1 MSSKRKLNYNDN
13 KNNNKYYYTYS
24 YYSNNNKQQQQR
36 LRLAPQSN
44 NNNNSI
50 KLSACSPMEIYE
62 RQQITTTR
70 TATSGG
76 WSKQFASGRGG
87 VYTMLAASKH
97 YKAKCFDLNDSR
109 IAKKAF
115 TLALSSFSLPLWS
128 LRNESV
134 PNITVSYLQFYL
146 QYSFCD
152 VIRGSCCDEHRGR
165 QPDAK
170 VLVV

>member
-62 RQQITTTR
+62 WQQITTTR
-70 TATSGG
+70 TATTGG
-76 WSKQFASGRGG
+76 DGAGSLQVEGGG
-87 VYTMLAASKH
+87 VGGLHHAGSFKTLQSQMFWFEWFA
-97 YKAKCFDLNDSR
+97 DSQES
-109 IAKKAF
+109 F
-115 TLALSSFSLPLWS
+115 LSLSTFLWLS
-128 LRNESV
+128 
-134 PNITVSYLQFYL
+134 
-146 QYSFCD
+146 
-152 VIRGSCCDEHRGR
+152 
-165 QPDAK
+165 
-170 VLVV
+170 